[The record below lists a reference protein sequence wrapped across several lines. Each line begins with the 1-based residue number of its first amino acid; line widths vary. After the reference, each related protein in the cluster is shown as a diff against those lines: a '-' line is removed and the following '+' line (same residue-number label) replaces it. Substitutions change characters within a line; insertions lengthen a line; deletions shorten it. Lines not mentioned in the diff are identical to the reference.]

1 MVHGYGGAKGA
12 NTETTDE
19 TADGELDPGLEGGD
33 LDEDTDHEKGRESSA
48 LVRSIDTSALPRTVH
63 AVALSSS
70 ISGREVFKRCLG
82 VSLDGLAT
90 LLPVGR
96 ANFAVLL
103 L

>member
-1 MVHGYGGAKGA
+1 MRVLGG
-12 NTETTDE
+12 EFS
-19 TADGELDPGLEGGD
+19 ELLSTGNRQENQNI
-33 LDEDTDHEKGRESSA
+33 S
-48 LVRSIDTSALPRTVH
+48 LVELVDTSALPRTVH

>member
-1 MVHGYGGAKGA
+1 MDSV
-12 NTETTDE
+12 ETRTIGRERHNIFDNI
-19 TADGELDPGLEGGD
+19 
-33 LDEDTDHEKGRESSA
+33 EDTDHEKGRESSA